1 MNAEANWFSENGHL
15 ITTIGRVAYDAYK
28 CLFSLKA
35 SSTITEQENFNML
48 ATKNDPSSKKTI
60 TTLPVRPCAIT
71 PGIRCANTDPTK
83 PTALQTKNAECNA
96 SPWYLCYVR
105 AQWSQIANTPIT
117 ICFCMHVMNNHTV
130 NQECHNG
137 HQVYN
142 QPHRK
147 PKQDQ
152 NKSHIGFFFYAFD
165 YHSWLKLEYM
175 LVYIRSGAT

>member
-48 ATKNDPSSKKTI
+48 ATKNDPPASNTAA
-60 TTLPVRPCAIT
+60 TLSALIYAIT

-96 SPWYLCYVR
+96 SP
-105 AQWSQIANTPIT
+105 
-117 ICFCMHVMNNHTV
+117 
-130 NQECHNG
+130 
-137 HQVYN
+137 
-142 QPHRK
+142 
-147 PKQDQ
+147 
-152 NKSHIGFFFYAFD
+152 
-165 YHSWLKLEYM
+165 
-175 LVYIRSGAT
+175 